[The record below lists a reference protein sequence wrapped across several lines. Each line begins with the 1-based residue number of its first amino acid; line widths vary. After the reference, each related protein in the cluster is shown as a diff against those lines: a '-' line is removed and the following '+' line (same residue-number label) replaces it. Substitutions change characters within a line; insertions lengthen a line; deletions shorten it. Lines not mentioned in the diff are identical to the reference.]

1 MSDRERPNCGTDP
14 LSARQ
19 TLRDELDEEAI
30 AMVTEARRQRR
41 GAVSTASAQPAT
53 PAKRLAP
60 RPGLDVGITTG
71 FNPWLPSVQGAL
83 DALSVSRT
91 VEAANRANEVVE
103 RSRESLR
110 QIERLGARLY
120 GIH

>member
-1 MSDRERPNCGTDP
+1 
-14 LSARQ
+14 
-19 TLRDELDEEAI
+19 
-30 AMVTEARRQRR
+30 MVTEARRQRR
-41 GAVSTASAQPAT
+41 GAVSTAAARPAT

-71 FNPWLPSVQGAL
+71 LNPWLPSVQGAL
-83 DALSVSRT
+83 DAALSVRRT
-91 VEAANRANEVVE
+91 VEAANRVNEVVE